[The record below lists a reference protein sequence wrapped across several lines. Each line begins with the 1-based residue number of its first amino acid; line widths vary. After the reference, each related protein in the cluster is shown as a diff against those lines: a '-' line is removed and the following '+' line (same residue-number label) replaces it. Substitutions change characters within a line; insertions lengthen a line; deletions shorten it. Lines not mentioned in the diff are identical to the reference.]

1 MRKKACKSFQKMKM
15 KTIFYKSMFE
25 TILEDV
31 GCVQSVILDVGCVR
45 SVMLDRKIV
54 WKMKIILWPKKNNRP
69 LCLCVRFVCK
79 TQDI

>member
-1 MRKKACKSFQKMKM
+1 VCKSFQKMKM

-45 SVMLDRKIV
+45 SVVSDRKIV
-54 WKMKIILWPKKNNRP
+54 WKMKIIL
-69 LCLCVRFVCK
+69 
-79 TQDI
+79 

>member
-1 MRKKACKSFQKMKM
+1 MKM

-45 SVMLDRKIV
+45 SVVSDRKIV
-54 WKMKIILWPKKNNRP
+54 WKMKIILWKK
-69 LCLCVRFVCK
+69 K
-79 TQDI
+79 Q